1 VILDTTTS
9 TSSTTGAFRV
19 AGGVGIQGNLNVGG
33 NVTLS
38 GKMNTLDA
46 NGDVMTFGNVTST
59 GNLSIVGN
67 LIVGGSLNTLY
78 ASGSMMALGNLII
91 NSTTPATSVTTGA
104 LQVSGGAGVGGNL
117 YVGNTFLA
125 QNYSELVNTTSTISS
140 NTITVDYNAGTIYYY
155 NNVTGAITGLT
166 INNVPAIAGTN
177 QSYTFT
183 FILYNTP
190 NISTTSYINPTLGT
204 ITINGTGSI
213 PFRGVSNIAGNLSAL
228 SPLYIVQSVNIIV
241 FNGSIS
247 TSTPV
252 FTSAISY

>member
-1 VILDTTTS
+1 
-9 TSSTTGAFRV
+9 
-19 AGGVGIQGNLNVGG
+19 
-33 NVTLS
+33 
-38 GKMNTLDA
+38 
-46 NGDVMTFGNVTST
+46 
-59 GNLSIVGN
+59 
-67 LIVGGSLNTLY
+67 LIVGGSMNTLY

-125 QNYSELVNTTSTISS
+125 KNYSELVNTNLTYSS
-140 NTITVDYNAGTIYYY
+140 VVSGTLTVDYNVGTIYYITG
-155 NNVTGAITGLT
+155 VTGAITGLT
-166 INNVPAIAGTN
+166 ITNVPAIAGTN

-183 FILYNTP
+183 FILYNS
-190 NISTTSYINPTLGT
+190 ISGITITNYINPTT
-204 ITINGTGSI
+204 ITINSIGSI

-241 FNGSIS
+241 LNGVIS

-252 FTSAISY
+252 FTSAIAY